1 MSTPCLVL
9 ITAFF
14 VFMIMGMPLAIAIGA
29 SSLISLMTAGL
40 PGLLITQRTFYQLNS
55 FSLMAIPMFIL
66 AGEIMDHAGITRSI
80 VRFASALIGHIRAG
94 LAQVTVLA
102 SMLMAGVSGS
112 AAADASALGSML
124 IPSMVDEGYPADFA
138 VAVVAA
144 ANTIGPIIPPSIM
157 MIIYGSMT
165 GVSIGSMFMGGI
177 LPGILFGV
185 SLMVVI
191 GLTSRNRDIPRHKRA
206 TLKQIG
212 KAFMGALGALVMPVI
227 ILGGILTGWFT
238 PTESGVIAIAYALLY
253 GFVKRTLHI
262 RDLKVIFLNAAK
274 SSVTPM
280 FLIGIAAVMGWVFA
294 NNDLPALVG
303 SVFSSI
309 TSSPAVFMALCW
321 AFYLFLGMFME
332 DTAAMII
339 MVPIFAPLAATY
351 GIDAV
356 HFGVFTVVTM
366 LIGCITPPVGMLLFV
381 ASAIGK
387 IKVSQVYRS
396 IIPMVIVLAFIA
408 LLIALIPG
416 IVTWIPG
423 MLM

>member
-9 ITAFF
+9 IIAFF

-55 FSLMAIPMFIL
+55 FSLMAIPIFIL
-66 AGEIMDHAGITRSI
+66 AGEIMDHAGITKSI

-177 LPGILFGV
+177 LPGILFGI

-191 GLTSRNRDIPRHKRA
+191 GLTSRNRDIPKHKRA

-253 GFVKRTLHI
+253 GFVKRTLKI
-262 RDLKVIFLNAAK
+262 GDLKGIFLNAAK

-309 TSSPAVFMALCW
+309 TRSPAVFMVLCW

-387 IKVSQVYRS
+387 IKVSQVYRT

-423 MLM
+423 ILM